1 MNYAEPPPKMTTR
14 SSVKGTTRRNTPP
27 KIEPS
32 VNMKVLRFWQRE
44 EMGISCASTDTI
56 RFVGSSLGYPKNQKC
71 QLGGIIPD
79 AMGVDSSCEI
89 MPSPPLEIPQILHM
103 VSGIT
108 RRHTLCSFT
117 RSFHNLRI
125 SFRRSISRRSS
136 NHSPDY
142 PQTKTK
148 DSPVLTST
156 VLSST
161 FASFSGKWAQTKEAR
176 ARTLPSFPLEC
187 PSRSDSSV

>member
-1 MNYAEPPPKMTTR
+1 MTTR
-14 SSVKGTTRRNTPP
+14 SSIKGTKRNAPQKLNTQ
-27 KIEPS
+27 S
-32 VNMKVLRFWQRE
+32 TWRFWQRE
-44 EMGISCASTDTI
+44 GKGISCASTDTI
-56 RFVGSSLGYPKNQKC
+56 RFVGSSLGYPKSQKC
-71 QLGGIIPD
+71 QLGGII
-79 AMGVDSSCEI
+79 MGVDSSCEI
-89 MPSPPLEIPQILHM
+89 MPPPPLPPLETPQILHM

-148 DSPVLTST
+148 DPPVLTST

-176 ARTLPSFPLEC
+176 AWTLPSFPLEC
-187 PSRSDSSV
+187 PSRSNSSV